1 MDKSQIGL
9 AGEFLVLAQLTQRG
23 YVATITMGNT
33 KGVDILVTNP
43 ELNTLYIVEVKTT
56 TKKPRKELLFGEEP
70 CYSWAMS
77 KKHEDIVDRRLIYC
91 FVYLSEP
98 TEMPK
103 FFTVPSRIVAEY
115 VGTQHQLWLSTRKK
129 KVKDTT
135 MRNFRIEVSDP
146 NDYSTNWDLFQK

>member
-23 YVATITMGNT
+23 YVATITLGNT

-43 ELNTLYIVEVKTT
+43 DLNTLYKVEVKTT
-56 TKKPRKELLFGEEP
+56 AKKPRRERLFGEELF
-70 CYSWAMS
+70 YIWAMS

-98 TEMPK
+98 NEMPK
-103 FFTVPSRIVAEY
+103 FFPVPSHEVAKY
-115 VGTQHQLWLSTRKK
+115 VRDQHQHWLDTR
-129 KVKDTT
+129 VKPVKNTT
-135 MRNFRIEVSDP
+135 MRKFRIEVSDP
-146 NDYSTNWDLFQK
+146 NNYSTNWDLFSG